1 MRFLVNYVLCSERTL
16 LLVVFDIFGQNRAFV
31 QEKRT
36 KRAGKIETLELGEF
50 LFFKALICSRTFY
63 VVLHE
68 RNVVRNFDVKRM
80 EHFIRDRPQVNIL
93 RVSYILFQ
101 CE

>member
-1 MRFLVNYVLCSERTL
+1 MFCVSKVM

-36 KRAGKIETLELGEF
+36 KRAGKIEIVKLREF
-50 LFFKALICSRTFY
+50 LLFKALICSRPFY

-68 RNVVRNFDVKRM
+68 RNVACNFVKRVD
-80 EHFIRDRPQVNIL
+80 HFIRDRPQVNIL
-93 RVSYILFQ
+93 RVSYIFVPV
-101 CE
+101 

>member
-1 MRFLVNYVLCSERTL
+1 MRFLVNYVLCSKRTL
-16 LLVVFDIFGQNRAFV
+16 LLVVFDIFGQNR
-31 QEKRT
+31 KRT
-36 KRAGKIETLELGEF
+36 KRAGKIETLELVEF

-68 RNVVRNFDVKRM
+68 RNVARNFDVKRM

-101 CE
+101 CG

>member
-1 MRFLVNYVLCSERTL
+1 MFCVSKVM

-36 KRAGKIETLELGEF
+36 KRAGKIETLKLGEF
-50 LFFKALICSRTFY
+50 LLFKALICSRTSY

-68 RNVVRNFDVKRM
+68 RNVACNFDVKRM
-80 EHFIRDRPQVNIL
+80 DHFIRDRPQVNIL
-93 RVSYILFQ
+93 RVKVIFLFQ
-101 CE
+101 CD